1 MGSQVLADKTA
12 LFVGAH
18 GAWRIFAAAV
28 AVVAPLYGWVLFYYL
43 ATGAWHQPASL
54 VMMHAPVLA
63 TFVVPLVI
71 GAWLLGF
78 RRWYLAASSVLAAV
92 VTSLLPSR
100 TIANQLLPGG
110 YINLA
115 IILILLMIALR
126 AFQYWRD
133 YIILKLPVSRYTNGA
148 CWTVAITVVGLLALL
163 VPTHIWF

>member
-1 MGSQVLADKTA
+1 VKSQVFTDKTA
-12 LFVGAH
+12 LFIGVH

-28 AVVAPLYGWVLFYYL
+28 AVVGPLYGWVLFYYL
-43 ATGAWHQPASL
+43 STGAWHQPASL
-54 VMMHAPVLA
+54 VMMYAPVLA
-63 TFVVPLVI
+63 TFVVPLAI

-78 RRWYLAASSVLAAV
+78 RRWYLAVGSVLAAV
-92 VTSLLPSR
+92 ITSLLPSR

-133 YIILKLPVSRYTNGA
+133 YIVLKLPVSRYTNGA
-148 CWTVAITVVGLLALL
+148 CWTVVITVAGLLALL
-163 VPTHIWF
+163 IPTRIWF